1 MSINCT
7 QPFIKDNIPSV
18 ASQSKNKEFTYK
30 VICEQSLCNIQA
42 IHQSPQPEEEL
53 VFIET
58 WILSQWY
65 RFKNKI
71 QKRQEEITLNRSLML
86 KRDFLQKL
94 RIMLLKAELKGL
106 HYAFPKWK
114 NFYSN
119 LKNMIQKAL

>member
-86 KRDFLQKL
+86 KRDFLQKH